1 MTTKHRGRIV
11 WYISFVAVIV
21 AGSVLLHNSL
31 AQNRQ
36 SVQSVE
42 ISPPTQELD
51 VIPGNTHTI
60 RAKIRNTSDQT
71 LPISVRL
78 QDFTASGE
86 EGQIALVEKSNYAIT
101 QWSSVLDPSFTLK
114 PGETKEVEA
123 VLNVPDNAAGGRYG
137 SFVFTVGGEQTQ
149 GTNAALAQ
157 EVASLFLV
165 RIQGEAQEQMFI
177 QEFRSPRFL
186 EFGPVQF
193 SIKLRNEGN
202 VHVKTQGLV
211 NVTDMFGNRVT
222 DIVVK
227 PTNIFPDAVRILTPS
242 LDKKLLFGQYKATA
256 ILYYGEKNETLVATT
271 TFLAV
276 PVRILIGI
284 AIVLFILFKK
294 KKHMH
299 KALHIL
305 LYGK

>member
-101 QWSSVLDPSFTLK
+101 QWSSVLHPSFTLK

-294 KKHMH
+294 KKRMH